1 MGRHQTQRL
10 FFIELCIAFLFFL
23 MIAITCFLSLTK
35 SKLIQ
40 MDANRQ
46 IQYVNITDNIAETFL
61 SASDRQQ
68 ACEKLQT
75 EFKQIQIMDNLATL
89 ETADLTVTVD
99 LLEHKK
105 QMQAIITVYD
115 DDHPVYQLSVSKAL
129 GEKL

>member
-46 IQYVNITDNIAETFL
+46 IQYVNVTDNIAETFL

-75 EFKQIQIMDNLATL
+75 EFKQIQITDNLATL
-89 ETADLTVTVD
+89 ETANLTVTVD

-115 DDHPVYQLSVSKAL
+115 DDHPVYQLSVLKAL

>member
-23 MIAITCFLSLTK
+23 MIAVTCFLSLTR

-40 MDANRQ
+40 MDASRQ

-75 EFKQIQIMDNLATL
+75 EFKQMQITDHLATM
-89 ETADLTVTVD
+89 ETAGLTVTVD

-129 GEKL
+129 GERL

>member
-75 EFKQIQIMDNLATL
+75 EFKQIQITDNLATMQ
-89 ETADLTVTVD
+89 TANLTVTVD
-99 LLEHKK
+99 LLEHQK

>member
-1 MGRHQTQRL
+1 MDRHQTQRL

-23 MIAITCFLSLTK
+23 MIAVTCFLSLTR

-40 MDANRQ
+40 MDANSQ
-46 IQYVNITDNIAETFL
+46 IQYVNVTGNIAETFL
-61 SASDRQQ
+61 SASDRQH

-75 EFKQIQIMDNLATL
+75 EFKQMQITDNLATL
-89 ETADLTVTVD
+89 ETANLTVTVD
-99 LLEHKK
+99 LMEHEK

-115 DDHPVYQLSVSKAL
+115 DGHPVYQLSVSKAL